1 MRISR
6 SGWKKEAQK
15 MPEEILPPE
24 IQNVVELWKTKK
36 EKYLAEWSSMVG
48 WPAKYVSI
56 VCEYHGKDY
65 MITPE
70 MIGEEDPWGHGFMEF
85 INTKMGE
92 DLEKAGATSLAYFGE
107 LD

>member
-1 MRISR
+1 MNEGGLPR
-6 SGWKKEAQK
+6 EL
-15 MPEEILPPE
+15 EE
-24 IQNVVELWKTKK
+24 VVELWKTKK
-36 EKYLAEWSSMVG
+36 EKYLSEWSNMAG

-56 VCEYHGKDY
+56 VCEFKGKDY

-70 MIGEEDPWGHGFMEF
+70 MIGEEGPWGHGFMEY

-92 DLEKAGATSLAYFGE
+92 DLEKAGATNLAYFGE